1 MALHFSRAE
10 FARRQM
16 AARRAI
22 AARGLDGLLCFRQET
37 MYYLTG
43 YDTNGFA
50 LFQGMWLGVDGSLA
64 LVTRGADRLQSKY
77 TSVIKDVR
85 IWIDREGATPA
96 LDLRDMLESYNV
108 RGKRIG
114 VEYGAYGLTGQR
126 TKMVDSALEGF
137 CRTEDATD
145 IVAALRMFKSPAELK
160 YIRRAGELADAA
172 RDIAVRDCVPGASI
186 AKIYADMLQVMVAGD
201 GDPPASRWPI
211 GAGQEAL
218 FVRYHTGHSPVSKK
232 NDQSTFEFGSCYRH
246 YHTVM
251 MFVVLTGKVHPAHRE
266 MFKVVREA
274 LDAAEE
280 AFRPGNVVADVFN
293 AQSKVIKRSK
303 FSKTTLPACGYT
315 TGAQFPPTWM
325 EGCFIHAG
333 NPTVLKPG
341 MLFFKQ
347 MMLLDDRTGLSMSIG
362 ESSVVTRKGSEQ
374 VCHAPRYLVTN

>member
-10 FARRQM
+10 FARRQKS
-16 AARRAI
+16 ACRELAR
-22 AARGLDGLLCFRQET
+22 RGLDGLICFRQES
-37 MYYLTG
+37 MYWLTG
-43 YDTNGFA
+43 YDTNGFS
-50 LFQGMWLGVDGSLA
+50 LFQGMYLGADGKIA
-64 LVTRGADRLQSKY
+64 LCTRGADRLQSKY

-85 IWIDREGATPA
+85 IWTDREGATPA
-96 LDLRDMLESYNV
+96 IDLRDMLESYGC
-108 RGKRIG
+108 RGKRLG
-114 VEYGAYGLTGQR
+114 VEYDAYGLTGAR
-126 TKMVDSALEGF
+126 AKMVDAALEGF
-137 CRTEDATD
+137 CRTEEATD
-145 IVAALRMFKSPAELK
+145 IVRLLRIVKSPAEMRYVRK
-160 YIRRAGELADAA
+160 AGKLADDA
-172 RDIAVRDCVPGASI
+172 RDIAMADCVPGASI
-186 AKIYADMLQVMVAGD
+186 ARIYGDMLGAIMAGD
-201 GDPPASRWPI
+201 GDPTAARWPI

-218 FVRYHTGHSPVSKK
+218 FVRYHTGHKPVSKTH
-232 NDQSTFEFGSCYRH
+232 DQSTFEFAASYRH

-251 MFVVLTGKVHPAHRE
+251 MFVALTGKVHPAHRE

-303 FSKTTLPACGYT
+303 FAKTTLPACGYT